1 MRVYTATQVEN
12 ELATAKREYL
22 QAAFGITKTN
32 KLIIPKML
40 DWYLLDFAKDFEAFM
55 DWVCLQL
62 PGELRKQ
69 AVMCLEKRGKEPIS
83 KRVLMSYDYRF
94 RYLIQR

>member
-1 MRVYTATQVEN
+1 MYTATQVEN
-12 ELATAKREYL
+12 ELASAKRDYL
-22 QAAFGITKTN
+22 QAAFGITKAN

-40 DWYLLDFAKDFEAFM
+40 DWYLLDFAKDLEALM

-62 PGELRKQ
+62 PGEPRKQ
-69 AVMCLEKRGKEPIS
+69 AVTCLEKRGRDPIS
-83 KRVLMSYDYRF
+83 KKVQVMSYDYRF